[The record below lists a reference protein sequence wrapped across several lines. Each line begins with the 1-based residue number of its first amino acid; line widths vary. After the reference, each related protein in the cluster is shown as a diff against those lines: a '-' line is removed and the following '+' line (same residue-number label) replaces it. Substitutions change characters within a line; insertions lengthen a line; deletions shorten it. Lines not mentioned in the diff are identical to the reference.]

1 MERDNREV
9 YLKKNEKYVFLGG
22 TQIKGIMSSFKKENF
37 TVLQEKIPSSLRMVA
52 IYKLEITLIV
62 FVIPELRYKHGLLA
76 RALVTK
82 DRRYG
87 V

>member
-22 TQIKGIMSSFKKENF
+22 TQIKGIMISFKKENF

-62 FVIPELRYKHGLLA
+62 FVIPELRYKRGLLA